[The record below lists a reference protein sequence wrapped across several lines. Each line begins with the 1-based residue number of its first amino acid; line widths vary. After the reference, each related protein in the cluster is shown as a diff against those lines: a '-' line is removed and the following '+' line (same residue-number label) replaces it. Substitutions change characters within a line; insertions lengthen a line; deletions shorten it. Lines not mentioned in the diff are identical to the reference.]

1 MEQLQSLAD
10 TFKLMGDK
18 TRLTILALLRE
29 RELCVCDLV
38 DVTGMSQPSISQH
51 LRKMK
56 DAGLVSERRKG
67 QWIYYSLA
75 ADHKDLTLELLRQV
89 PSMSHK
95 IAELE
100 ENTDGSGRCG

>member
-38 DVTGMSQPSISQH
+38 DMTGMSQPSISQH

-56 DAGLVSERRKG
+56 DAGLVSETRKG

-75 ADHKDLTLELLRQV
+75 ADRKDRTLELLRQV
-89 PSMSHK
+89 PSMKHI
-95 IAELE
+95 IAESE